1 LGKYHGQEDIHSK
14 HNRKLDVAHIS
25 HLTPNSRIFL
35 LDMKIVI
42 VNLLVIV
49 FFTCCLSELESAG
62 HSHSIHTSASS
73 IRRRTTESF
82 DVVSLFKP
90 IHPKITDSLGFD
102 IYMAPLIIQEIPP
115 GGAGDM
121 TDRFGFV
128 TADSSGRLHIDSARP
143 VVYYSQSYVDLGG
156 SVYQQIS
163 YLWCYDRG
171 NTECFGKNM
180 GIAVQG
186 IRMTMDGAGSP
197 EIIEVLDD
205 KSNHRILY
213 VYTTLEETAVNV
225 FGKPLPG
232 RAYSIER
239 NQEDLPDVVV
249 ARVVERGPEPSGP
262 FVYIQSCSHDIT
274 TLLCRCE
281 NTQFL
286 DIEEDIL
293 YELLPIEELYNVGIN
308 DTTWSREILNN
319 KYPPSKEEKN
329 WLLRVLRLPP
339 EF

>member
-1 LGKYHGQEDIHSK
+1 MEEGSGLCRGKDQAKKI
-14 HNRKLDVAHIS
+14 
-25 HLTPNSRIFL
+25 NSRCPYLSSNI
-35 LDMKIVI
+35 MKIVR
-42 VNLLVIV
+42 VNLIAIV
-49 FFTCCLSELESAG
+49 FFTCCLSEVESVGHG
-62 HSHSIHTSASS
+62 HSIYTSASS
-73 IRRRTTESF
+73 IRLRTTDNF

-90 IHPKITDSLGFD
+90 IHPKIPNSLGFD

-128 TADSSGRLHIDSARP
+128 TADSSGRLHIDSTRP

-171 NTECFGKNM
+171 NTDCFGKNM
-180 GIAVQG
+180 GITVQG
-186 IRMTMDGAGSP
+186 IRMTMDGTGSP
-197 EIIEVLDD
+197 EITEVLDD
-205 KSNHRILY
+205 TSNHRILY

-239 NQEDLPDVVV
+239 NQEDLPDAVV

-286 DIEEDIL
+286 DIGEDIL
-293 YELLPIEELYNVGIN
+293 YELLPIEELKNVGIN
-308 DTTWSREILNN
+308 NTTWSKEILNN
-319 KYPPSKEEKN
+319 RYPQSKEEKN
-329 WLLRVLRLPP
+329 WLLRALRLPT

>member
-1 LGKYHGQEDIHSK
+1 
-14 HNRKLDVAHIS
+14 
-25 HLTPNSRIFL
+25 
-35 LDMKIVI
+35 MKIVR
-42 VNLLVIV
+42 VNLIVIV

-62 HSHSIHTSASS
+62 HSIHTPASS
-73 IRRRTTESF
+73 IRLRTTENF
-82 DVVSLFKP
+82 DVVNLFKP
-90 IHPKITDSLGFD
+90 IHPEIPYSLGFD
-102 IYMAPLIIQEIPP
+102 IYMAPLIIQDIPP

-121 TDRFGFV
+121 TDRFGLV

-156 SVYQQIS
+156 SLYQQIS
-163 YLWCYDRG
+163 YLWCYDKD
-171 NTECFGKNM
+171 NTEYFGKNM

-186 IRMTMDGAGSP
+186 IRMTMDGDGCP

-205 KSNHRILY
+205 TSNHRILY
-213 VYTTLEETAVNV
+213 VSTTLEETAVDV

-232 RAYSIER
+232 RKYSIER

-281 NTQFL
+281 NTQFR

-293 YELLPIEELYNVGIN
+293 YELLPIEGLRNVGIN
-308 DTTWSREILNN
+308 DTTWSKEILNN
-319 KYPPSKEEKN
+319 KSLRSKDEKN
-329 WLLRVLRLPP
+329 WLLRALRLPP
-339 EF
+339 SFELDK

>member
-1 LGKYHGQEDIHSK
+1 
-14 HNRKLDVAHIS
+14 
-25 HLTPNSRIFL
+25 
-35 LDMKIVI
+35 MKIVR
-42 VNLLVIV
+42 VNLIVIV

-62 HSHSIHTSASS
+62 HGHSHSIHTSASS
-73 IRRRTTESF
+73 IRLRTTENF
-82 DVVSLFKP
+82 DVVNFFKP
-90 IHPKITDSLGFD
+90 IQPEIPYSLGFD
-102 IYMAPLIIQEIPP
+102 VYMAPLIIQEVPP

-121 TDRFGFV
+121 IDRFGFV
-128 TADSSGRLHIDSARP
+128 TADSSGRLHIDSSRP
-143 VVYYSQSYVDLGG
+143 VVYYSQSYVELGG
-156 SVYQQIS
+156 SLYQQIS

-171 NTECFGKNM
+171 NTECFGKNR

-186 IRMTMDGAGSP
+186 IRMTMGGAGFP

-205 KSNHRILY
+205 TSNHRILY
-213 VYTTLEETAVNV
+213 VSKALEETAVNV
-225 FGKPLPG
+225 FGKPVPG
-232 RAYSIER
+232 RKYSIER

-281 NTQFL
+281 NTQFR

-293 YELLPIEELYNVGIN
+293 LELLPIEELYFVGIN
-308 DTTWSREILNN
+308 DTAWSKEILNN
-319 KYPPSKEEKN
+319 KYPGSKEEKN

>member
-1 LGKYHGQEDIHSK
+1 
-14 HNRKLDVAHIS
+14 
-25 HLTPNSRIFL
+25 
-35 LDMKIVI
+35 MKIVR
-42 VNLLVIV
+42 VNLIVIV
-49 FFTCCLSELESAG
+49 FFTCCLSELEGAG
-62 HSHSIHTSASS
+62 HGHSIHASDSS
-73 IRRRTTESF
+73 IRLRTTESF

-90 IHPKITDSLGFD
+90 IHPKIADSLGFD
-102 IYMAPLIIQEIPP
+102 IYMAPLIIQEIPS
-115 GGAGDM
+115 GGARDM

-128 TADSSGRLHIDSARP
+128 TADSSGHLHIDSARP

-163 YLWCYDRG
+163 YLWCFDRS

-186 IRMTMDGAGSP
+186 IRMTMDGTGSP

-205 KSNHRILY
+205 TSNHRILY
-213 VYTTLEETAVNV
+213 VYTTLEEAVVNA

-232 RAYSIER
+232 REYSIER

-249 ARVVERGPEPSGP
+249 ARVVERGPESSGP

-293 YELLPIEELYNVGIN
+293 YELLPIEVKGNPKQQISTVDGGKELAVEGPAVTTGVLIWIN
-308 DTTWSREILNN
+308 RNSAIKSLTNLWSQPLCHVRFDYI
-319 KYPPSKEEKN
+319 
-329 WLLRVLRLPP
+329 
-339 EF
+339 

>member
-1 LGKYHGQEDIHSK
+1 MEEGSGLCRGKDQAKKI
-14 HNRKLDVAHIS
+14 
-25 HLTPNSRIFL
+25 NSRCPYLSSNI
-35 LDMKIVI
+35 MKIVR
-42 VNLLVIV
+42 VNLIAIV
-49 FFTCCLSELESAG
+49 FFTCCLSEVESVGHG
-62 HSHSIHTSASS
+62 HSIYTSASS
-73 IRRRTTESF
+73 IRLRTTDNF

-90 IHPKITDSLGFD
+90 IHPKIPNSLGFD

-121 TDRFGFV
+121 TDQIGFV
-128 TADSSGRLHIDSARP
+128 TADSSGHLHIDSARP

-171 NTECFGKNM
+171 NTDCFGKNM
-180 GIAVQG
+180 GITVQG
-186 IRMTMDGAGSP
+186 IRMTMDGTGSP
-197 EIIEVLDD
+197 EITEVLDD
-205 KSNHRILY
+205 TSNHRILY
-213 VYTTLEETAVNV
+213 VYTTLEEAVVNA

-232 RAYSIER
+232 REYSIER

-249 ARVVERGPEPSGP
+249 ARVVERGPESSGP

-293 YELLPIEELYNVGIN
+293 YELLPIEELKDVGIN
-308 DTTWSREILNN
+308 DMTWSKEILNN
-319 KYPPSKEEKN
+319 KYPQSMEEKN

>member
-1 LGKYHGQEDIHSK
+1 
-14 HNRKLDVAHIS
+14 
-25 HLTPNSRIFL
+25 
-35 LDMKIVI
+35 MKIALVSLI
-42 VNLLVIV
+42 VIV
-49 FFTCCLSELESAG
+49 FFTCYLSELVSAGHG

-73 IRRRTTESF
+73 IRLRTTENF
-82 DVVSLFKP
+82 NVVNLFKP
-90 IHPKITDSLGFD
+90 MHPRTPDSLGFD
-102 IYMAPLIIQEIPP
+102 IYMAPLIIHEVPP

-128 TADSSGRLHIDSARP
+128 TEDSSGHLHVDLTRP
-143 VVYYSQSYVDLGG
+143 VVYYYQSDVDLGG
-156 SVYQQIS
+156 SVFQQIS

-171 NTECFGKNM
+171 KIDCFVKNM

-197 EIIEVLDD
+197 KIIEVLDD
-205 KSNHRILY
+205 TSNHRILY
-213 VYTTLEETAVNV
+213 VSRTLEDTTVDI

-232 RAYSIER
+232 RKYSIER
-239 NQEDLPDVVV
+239 NQKDFPDVVV

-274 TLLCRCE
+274 TQLCRCE

-293 YELLPIEELYNVGIN
+293 YELLPIEELYLVGIN
-308 DTTWSREILNN
+308 DTTWSREIL
-319 KYPPSKEEKN
+319 KDKHPRSKEEKN
-329 WLLRVLRLPP
+329 WLLRALRLPP